1 MFVKMNSEGQITLPE
16 SLLSAMKLKVGDS
29 VMITQH
35 KDGIMLRAVTET
47 LYDLRGSVPVDD
59 VQDFNAVI
67 EEAKQ
72 QMAMELADTSIPQ
85 PARGDIFDL
94 LGSIPVNE
102 LQDFDKIREVAR
114 KHVAKKV
121 MRDLHEGSSSRKVD

>member
-1 MFVKMNSEGQITLPE
+1 MPE

-35 KDGIMLRAVTET
+35 GDGILLRAVTET

-72 QMAMELADTSIPQ
+72 QMAMELADTLIPQ

-94 LGSIPVNE
+94 LGSISVNE

-121 MRDLHEGSSSRKVD
+121 MRDLHEGASLHKVT